1 MLPAEPRALQEGL
14 LESGLWRE
22 DLKKL
27 LDTAKA
33 TAIAAG
39 HVLRD
44 LVGCVHEIRY
54 KGEVN
59 LVTEADIAAERVILD
74 AIRTA
79 YPDQA
84 ILSEEGGEGAPPTDN
99 DMLWVVDPLDGTTN
113 FAHGYPVFCVS
124 IALLIKGRPSIGVI
138 YDPMRDELF
147 EAALGLGARM
157 NGRPMHVSKCPELH
171 KALVSTGF
179 VYDRG
184 DALDAPLRRF
194 ARMQK
199 ASEGLRRDGSAAM
212 NMAHTACGRFDAFFE
227 LHLNPWDVA
236 AGFVLVEEA
245 GGCITQS
252 NGQSVSV
259 FDRDV
264 VATNGCIHDEVLS
277 VLQKE

>member
-1 MLPAEPRALQEGL
+1 VRDL
-14 LESGLWRE
+14 L
-22 DLKKL
+22 KM
-27 LDTAKA
+27 AKDA
-33 TAIAAG
+33 AIAAG
-39 HVLRD
+39 KVLRD
-44 LVGCVHEIRY
+44 LVGCVHEVRY

-59 LVTEADIAAERVILD
+59 LVTEADLAAEQVILD
-74 AIRTA
+74 AIRTT
-79 YPDQA
+79 YPDHA
-84 ILSEEGGEGAPPTDN
+84 ILSEEGGTGAPLTGS

-147 EAALGLGARM
+147 EAARGLGARL
-157 NGRPMHVSKCPELH
+157 NGRPMHVSACPELQR
-171 KALVSTGF
+171 ALVCTGF

-199 ASEGLRRDGSAAM
+199 ASEGLRRDGSAAL
-212 NMAHTACGRFDAFFE
+212 NMAYTACGRFDAFFE

-245 GGCITQS
+245 GGRITRS
-252 NGQSVSV
+252 NGQPAGV
-259 FDRDV
+259 FDGDV
-264 VATNGCIHDEVLS
+264 VASNGLIHDEVLA